1 MRGAVSFIFT
11 VVVIVLLACVVNWM
25 FITDFI
31 IFDILLLF
39 GVIVLGGVIILAI
52 IGIIIWFILE
62 IFS

>member
-39 GVIVLGGVIILAI
+39 GVIVLILFI
-52 IGIIIWFILE
+52 IGIIIWSILD
-62 IFS
+62 FF